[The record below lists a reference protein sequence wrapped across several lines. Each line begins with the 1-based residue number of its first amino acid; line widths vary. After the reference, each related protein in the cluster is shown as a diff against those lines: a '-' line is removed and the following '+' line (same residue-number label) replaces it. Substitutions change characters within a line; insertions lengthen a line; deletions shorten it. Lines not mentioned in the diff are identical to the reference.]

1 MKKNYIAPEA
11 KLLGFAPAEHL
22 ANDMDD
28 LLGETLTENQVSGVT
43 VDPNGFDIDLD
54 L

>member
-11 KLLGFAPAEHL
+11 KLLGFAPVENL
-22 ANDMDD
+22 ASQLDD
-28 LLGETLTENQVSGVT
+28 LLGTDVLNENQVSGVT
-43 VDPNGFDIDLD
+43 VNPDFDIDLD

>member
-1 MKKNYIAPEA
+1 MKMNYTSPEA

-22 ANDMDD
+22 ANDMDVILD
-28 LLGETLTENQVSGVT
+28 STTSTDKVSGVT
-43 VDPNGFDIDLD
+43 VNPDFDIDLE

>member
-1 MKKNYIAPEA
+1 MKKNYTSPEA
-11 KLLGFAPAEHL
+11 KLLGFAPVEHL
-22 ANDMDD
+22 ANDLDD

-43 VDPNGFDIDLD
+43 VNPGFDIDLE

>member
-1 MKKNYIAPEA
+1 MKEVYLSPEA

-22 ANDMDD
+22 ANDMDVILD
-28 LLGETLTENQVSGVT
+28 SNSTTDKVSGVI
-43 VDPNGFDIDLD
+43 VDPGFDVDLK